1 MIIPKEHPFQLT
13 EKIIL
18 KEIETFMMDHPT
30 QKSYQ
35 EVPKSLFRS
44 LMQLEIKTNLKAS
57 LGCLRMAVMMSH

>member
-1 MIIPKEHPFQLT
+1 MIIPQEHPFQLT

-18 KEIETFMMDHPT
+18 KEIETFMMDDLT

-35 EVPKSLFRS
+35 EVLKSLFRS
-44 LMQLEIKTNLKAS
+44 LMHLEIKTNLKAS